1 MRPRT
6 KKQVEVVKLSGQL
19 PPLSAYARKWA
30 IDKVAYHF
38 AKRTNKET
46 VCFDCGEKFDKGG
59 LCVEEEVVCPKCGRK
74 LFILRGN
81 YKKRDSD
88 QLFNIITTI
97 GGYQVVRVFE
107 IEAEYRLGVA
117 PKYSIDE
124 VVQKWIDKKGCV
136 TTLAAN
142 ITMQGNSFYKGGKL
156 SLKTRKHYLYDY
168 FGAIYPIKRVL
179 PIIKRN
185 GFKGNFHNINP
196 VSFFSLILTSSKAE
210 TLLKVGQFNVVK
222 DYCSKSYMRKLIFD
236 FWAQLKICIRNNY
249 YISDT
254 NTYFDNI
261 SLLDQL
267 GYDIHNSKF
276 ICPSDLTAQHIKLI
290 AERDKHL
297 EEKEAIRVRAEN
309 EKYQREF
316 VKEKAK
322 LLNFEVSKGELKIK
336 PLKSVKEFYEEGK
349 ALHHCVYQCGYYKRE
364 DSFILSARKG
374 SERLETIEV
383 NLDDFTVVQ
392 SRGLCNKD
400 SKYHTEIVKLVKSNL
415 NKIKSLCS

>member
-19 PPLSAYARKWA
+19 PPLSAAARKWA

-38 AKRTNKET
+38 AKRTKKET
-46 VCFDCGEKFDKGG
+46 VCFDCGEKFDKGS
-59 LCVEEEVVCPKCGRK
+59 LCVDEEVVCPKCGRK
-74 LFILRGN
+74 LYILRGS
-81 YKKRDSD
+81 YKKRNSD

-107 IEAEYRLGVA
+107 IEAEYRLGA
-117 PKYSIDE
+117 TPKYSINE

-142 ITMQGNSFYKGGKL
+142 LIMQGNRFYKGSKL
-156 SLKTRKHYLYDY
+156 SLKSRKHYMYDY
-168 FGAIYPIKRVL
+168 FGVVYPIKRVL
-179 PIIKRN
+179 QIIKRN
-185 GFKGNFHNINP
+185 GFKGDFHNTNP

-210 TLLKVGQFNVVK
+210 TLLKVGQFNVLK
-222 DYCSKSYMRKLIFD
+222 DYCSNSYMRNWVND
-236 FWAQLKICIRNNY
+236 YWAQLKICIRNNY

-261 SLLDQL
+261 SLLNQL

-276 ICPSDLTAQHIKLI
+276 ICPSDLTAQHAKLI
-290 AERDKHL
+290 AERDKAA
-297 EEKEAIRVRAEN
+297 EAKMAICVMKEN

-316 VKEKAK
+316 IKEKAK
-322 LLNFEVSKGELKIK
+322 LLNFEVSNGELKIK

-383 NLDDFTVVQ
+383 SLDDFTVVQ

-400 SKYHTEIVKLVKSNL
+400 SKYHTEIVKLVKNNL
-415 NKIKSLCS
+415 NKIKSLCN